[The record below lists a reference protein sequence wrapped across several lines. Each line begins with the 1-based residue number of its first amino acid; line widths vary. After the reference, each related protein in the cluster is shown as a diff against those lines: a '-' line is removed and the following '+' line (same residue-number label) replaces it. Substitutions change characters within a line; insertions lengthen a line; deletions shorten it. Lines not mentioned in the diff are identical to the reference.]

1 MTSQLFPVHG
11 LVSFTLAILLLFL
24 GKTLVQHS
32 TLLRQYCIPESV
44 VGGFVCAAVTALL
57 YFGFN
62 IQVEFDLQVRD
73 TLLLY
78 FFAGIGLKSD
88 IRQLLKGGRPLLIL
102 LLLAS
107 AFIVLQNS
115 LGMGLAEAFG
125 LDPKAGLMVGSISL
139 TGGVGTTL
147 AWAPLFVEKLGI
159 SNAHEL
165 GIASNTVGLIAA
177 CVIGGP
183 IANQLIRR
191 YQLTPSRD
199 AALEIGI
206 LEQQPSKA
214 VDYYD
219 VLWAWMWLNLTL
231 MLGYGLNLLLVDAGI
246 TLPKFVS
253 CLFAG
258 IVIHHIVLA
267 VMGEQRL
274 KSWSGASLGL
284 ALISDICL
292 GMFLTMALMGLQ
304 LWQLSGALAFILCTL
319 TLQILLTVVYTYFV
333 VFRCMGRDYEASVI
347 ASGFGGITLG
357 STATAIV
364 NMTTVT
370 QKYGAA
376 HQAFLIVPLVCGF
389 FIDLVNAVII
399 GMFSGL

>member
-1 MTSQLFPVHG
+1 MTPQLFSVHG

-24 GKTLVQHS
+24 GKTLVQRS

-44 VGGFVCAAVTALL
+44 VGGFVCAAVTSLL
-57 YFGFN
+57 YFGLK
-62 IQVEFDLQVRD
+62 IQIEFDLQVRD

-88 IRQLLKGGRPLLIL
+88 MRQLLKGGRPLLVL
-102 LLLAS
+102 LLLAGV
-107 AFIVLQNS
+107 FIVLQNA
-115 LGMGLAEAFG
+115 LGMGVAEAFG

-139 TGGVGTTL
+139 TGGAGTTL
-147 AWAPLFVEKLGI
+147 AWAPLFIEKLGI

-165 GIASNTVGLIAA
+165 GMASNTVGLIAA

-183 IANQLIRR
+183 IANRLISR
-191 YQLTPSRD
+191 YRLKTSGD
-199 AALEIGI
+199 ATLEVGI
-206 LEQQPSKA
+206 LEQQPSKGL
-214 VDYYD
+214 DYYD

-231 MLGYGLNLLLVDAGI
+231 MLGYGLNLLLENAGI

-267 VMGEQRL
+267 VVGDQRL
-274 KSWSGASLGL
+274 KTWSGASLGL

-304 LWQLSGALAFILCTL
+304 LWQLSGALMFILCAL
-319 TLQILLTVVYTYFV
+319 TLQILLTVLYTYFV
-333 VFRCMGRDYEASVI
+333 VFRFMGRNYEASVI
-347 ASGFGGITLG
+347 ASGFGGIALG

-399 GMFSGL
+399 GLFSGI

>member
-1 MTSQLFPVHG
+1 MTPQLFSVHG

-24 GKTLVQHS
+24 GKTLVQRS

-44 VGGFVCAAVTALL
+44 VGGFVCAAVTSLL
-57 YFGFN
+57 YFGLK
-62 IQVEFDLQVRD
+62 IQIEFDLQVRD

-88 IRQLLKGGRPLLIL
+88 MRQLLKGGRPLLVL
-102 LLLAS
+102 LLLAGV
-107 AFIVLQNS
+107 FIVLQNA
-115 LGMGLAEAFG
+115 LGMGVAEAFG

-139 TGGVGTTL
+139 TGGAGTTL
-147 AWAPLFVEKLGI
+147 AWAPLFIEKLGI

-165 GIASNTVGLIAA
+165 GMASNTVGLIAA

-183 IANQLIRR
+183 IANRLIRR
-191 YQLTPSRD
+191 YHLKTSGD
-199 AALEIGI
+199 ATLEVGI
-206 LEQQPSKA
+206 LEQQPSKGL
-214 VDYYD
+214 DYYD

-231 MLGYGLNLLLVDAGI
+231 MLGYGLNLLLENAGI

-267 VMGEQRL
+267 VVGDQRL
-274 KSWSGASLGL
+274 KTWSGASLGL

-304 LWQLSGALAFILCTL
+304 LWQLSGALMFILCAL
-319 TLQILLTVVYTYFV
+319 TLQILLTVLYTYFV
-333 VFRCMGRDYEASVI
+333 VFRFMGRNYEASVI
-347 ASGFGGITLG
+347 ASGFGGIALG

-399 GMFSGL
+399 GLFSGI

>member
-1 MTSQLFPVHG
+1 MTSQLFQIHG

-24 GKTLVQHS
+24 GKTLVQHNAF
-32 TLLRQYCIPESV
+32 LRQYCIPESV
-44 VGGFVCAAVTALL
+44 VGGFVCAAVTSLL
-57 YFGFN
+57 YFGLN
-62 IQVEFDLQVRD
+62 IQIEFDLQVRD

-88 IRQLLKGGRPLLIL
+88 MRQLLKGGRPLLIL
-102 LLLAS
+102 LLLA
-107 AFIVLQNS
+107 AVFILLQNA
-115 LGMGLAEAFG
+115 LGMGVAEAFG

-199 AALEIGI
+199 AELEVGI
-206 LEQQPSKA
+206 LEQQPGKA
-214 VDYYD
+214 LDYYD

-258 IVIHHIVLA
+258 IVIHHLVLA
-267 VMGEQRL
+267 FVGDQRL
-274 KSWSGASLGL
+274 KTWSGASLGL
-284 ALISDICL
+284 SLISDICL

-304 LWQLSGALAFILCTL
+304 LWQLSGALMFILCAL
-319 TLQILLTVVYTYFV
+319 TLQILLTVAYTYFV
-333 VFRCMGRDYEASVI
+333 VFRFMGRNYEASVI
-347 ASGFGGITLG
+347 ASGFGGIALG

-364 NMTTVT
+364 NMSTVT

-399 GMFSGL
+399 SMFSGL

>member
-1 MTSQLFPVHG
+1 
-11 LVSFTLAILLLFL
+11 VSFTLAILLLFL
-24 GKTLVQHS
+24 GKTLVQKNA
-32 TLLRQYCIPESV
+32 LLRQYCIPESV
-44 VGGFVCAAVTALL
+44 VGGFVCAAVTSLL
-57 YFGFN
+57 YFGLN

-88 IRQLLKGGRPLLIL
+88 MRQLLKGGRPLLIL
-102 LLLAS
+102 LVLAGV
-107 AFIVLQNS
+107 FIVLQNA
-115 LGMGLAEAFG
+115 LGMGVAEAFG

-139 TGGVGTTL
+139 TGGAGTTL
-147 AWAPLFVEKLGI
+147 AWAPLFIEKLGI
-159 SNAHEL
+159 NNAHEL
-165 GIASNTVGLIAA
+165 GMASNTVGLIAA

-183 IANQLIRR
+183 IANRLIRR
-191 YQLTPSRD
+191 NRLKTSGD
-199 AALEIGI
+199 AALEVGI
-206 LEQQPSKA
+206 LEDQPNNSLN
-214 VDYYD
+214 YYD

-258 IVIHHIVLA
+258 IVIHHIVFAL
-267 VMGEQRL
+267 VGEERL

-284 ALISDICL
+284 SLISDICL

-304 LWQLSGALAFILCTL
+304 LWQLSGVLGFIVCAL
-319 TLQILLTVVYTYFV
+319 TLQILLTVLYTYFV
-333 VFRCMGRDYEASVI
+333 VFRFMGRDYEASVI
-347 ASGFGGITLG
+347 ASGFGGIALG

-399 GMFSGL
+399 GLFSGI

>member
-1 MTSQLFPVHG
+1 MTSQLFQVHG

-24 GKTLVQHS
+24 GKTLVQHN
-32 TLLRQYCIPESV
+32 TFLRQYCIPESV
-44 VGGFVCAAVTALL
+44 VGGFVCAAVTSLL
-57 YFGFN
+57 YFGLN
-62 IQVEFDLQVRD
+62 IQIEFDLQVRD

-88 IRQLLKGGRPLLIL
+88 MRQLLKGGRPLLIL
-102 LLLAS
+102 LLLA
-107 AFIVLQNS
+107 AVFILLQNS
-115 LGMGLAEAFG
+115 LGMGVAEVFG

-147 AWAPLFVEKLGI
+147 AWAPLFVERLGI
-159 SNAHEL
+159 GNAHEL

-199 AALEIGI
+199 AELEVGI
-206 LEQQPSKA
+206 LEQQPGKA
-214 VDYYD
+214 LDYYD

-258 IVIHHIVLA
+258 IVIHHLVLA
-267 VMGEQRL
+267 FVGDQRL
-274 KSWSGASLGL
+274 KTWSGASLGL
-284 ALISDICL
+284 SLISDICL

-304 LWQLSGALAFILCTL
+304 LWQLSGALMFILCAL
-319 TLQILLTVVYTYFV
+319 TLQILLTVAYTYFV
-333 VFRCMGRDYEASVI
+333 VFRCMGRNYEASVI
-347 ASGFGGITLG
+347 ASGFGGIALG

-364 NMTTVT
+364 NMSTVT

-399 GMFSGL
+399 SMFSGL

>member
-1 MTSQLFPVHG
+1 MTPQLFSVHG

-24 GKTLVQHS
+24 GKTLVHRNA
-32 TLLRQYCIPESV
+32 LLRQYCIPESV
-44 VGGFVCAAVTALL
+44 VGGFVCAAVTSLL
-57 YFGFN
+57 YFGLN
-62 IQVEFDLQVRD
+62 IQVEFDLQIRD

-88 IRQLLKGGRPLLIL
+88 MRQLLKGGRPLLIL
-102 LLLAS
+102 LVLAGV
-107 AFIVLQNS
+107 FIILQNA
-115 LGMGLAEAFG
+115 LGMGVAEAFG

-139 TGGVGTTL
+139 TGGAGTTL
-147 AWAPLFVEKLGI
+147 AWAPLFIEKLGI
-159 SNAHEL
+159 NNAHEL
-165 GIASNTVGLIAA
+165 GMASNTVGLIAA

-191 YQLTPSRD
+191 YRLKTSGD
-199 AALEIGI
+199 AALEVGI
-206 LEQQPSKA
+206 FEDQPSKPL
-214 VDYYD
+214 DYYD

-231 MLGYGLNLLLVDAGI
+231 MVGYGLNLLLVDAGI

-267 VMGEQRL
+267 LVGDQRL

-284 ALISDICL
+284 SLISDICL

-304 LWQLSGALAFILCTL
+304 LWQLSGVLLFIVCAL
-319 TLQILLTVVYTYFV
+319 TLQILLTVLYTYFV
-333 VFRCMGRDYEASVI
+333 VFRFMGRDYEASVI
-347 ASGFGGITLG
+347 ASGFGGIALG

-399 GMFSGL
+399 GMFSGI

>member
-1 MTSQLFPVHG
+1 MTPQLFSVHG

-24 GKTLVQHS
+24 GKTLVQKNA
-32 TLLRQYCIPESV
+32 LLRQYCIPESV
-44 VGGFVCAAVTALL
+44 VGGFVCAAVTSLL
-57 YFGFN
+57 YFGLN
-62 IQVEFDLQVRD
+62 IEVEFDLQVRD

-88 IRQLLKGGRPLLIL
+88 MRQLLKGGRPLLIL
-102 LLLAS
+102 LVLAGV
-107 AFIVLQNS
+107 FIVLQNA
-115 LGMGLAEAFG
+115 LGMGVAEAFG

-139 TGGVGTTL
+139 TGGAGTTL
-147 AWAPLFVEKLGI
+147 AWAPLFIEKLGI

-165 GIASNTVGLIAA
+165 GMASNTVGLIAA

-183 IANQLIRR
+183 IANRLIRR
-191 YQLTPSRD
+191 YRLKTSGD
-199 AALEIGI
+199 ATLEVGI
-206 LEQQPSKA
+206 LENQPNSSLN
-214 VDYYD
+214 YYD

-258 IVIHHIVLA
+258 IVIHHIVFAL
-267 VMGEQRL
+267 VGEQRL

-284 ALISDICL
+284 SLISDICL

-304 LWQLSGALAFILCTL
+304 LWQLSGVLLFIVCAL
-319 TLQILLTVVYTYFV
+319 TLQILLTVLYTYFV
-333 VFRCMGRDYEASVI
+333 VFRFMGRDYEASVI
-347 ASGFGGITLG
+347 ASGFGGIALG

-376 HQAFLIVPLVCGF
+376 HQAFLIGPLVCGF

-399 GMFSGL
+399 GMFSGI

>member
-1 MTSQLFPVHG
+1 MTPQIFQIHG

-24 GKTLVQHS
+24 GKSLVQRNAM
-32 TLLRQYCIPESV
+32 LRQYCIPESV
-44 VGGFVCAAVTALL
+44 VGGFVCAAVTTLF
-57 YFGFN
+57 YFGLN
-62 IQVEFDLQVRD
+62 IEIEFDLDVRD

-78 FFAGIGLKSD
+78 FFAGIGLNSD
-88 IRQLLKGGRPLLIL
+88 MRQLLKGGVPLLIL
-102 LLLAS
+102 LVLAGV
-107 AFIVLQNS
+107 FIVLQNA
-115 LGMGLAEAFG
+115 LGMGMAEAFG

-139 TGGVGTTL
+139 TGGAGTTL
-147 AWAPLFVEKLGI
+147 AWAPLFVDRLGI
-159 SNAHEL
+159 NNAHEL
-165 GIASNTVGLIAA
+165 GMASNTVGLIAA

-183 IANQLIRR
+183 IANRLIRR
-191 YQLTPSRD
+191 HQLTPSGD
-199 AALEIGI
+199 GSLEVGV
-206 LEQQPSKA
+206 LEQQPHQSM
-214 VDYYD
+214 DYYD

-267 VMGEQRL
+267 VMDEQRL
-274 KSWSGASLGL
+274 KSWGGARLGL
-284 ALISDICL
+284 SLISDICL

-304 LWQLSGALAFILCTL
+304 LWQLSGALLFILCAL
-319 TLQILLTVVYTYFV
+319 TLQILLTVLYTYFV
-333 VFRCMGRDYEASVI
+333 VFRCMGRNYEASVI
-347 ASGFGGITLG
+347 ASGFGGIALG

-399 GMFSGL
+399 GMFSGI

>member
-1 MTSQLFPVHG
+1 MTSQLFQVHG

-24 GKTLVQHS
+24 GKTLVQHNAF
-32 TLLRQYCIPESV
+32 LRQYCIPESV
-44 VGGFVCAAVTALL
+44 VGGFICAAVTSLL
-57 YFGFN
+57 YFGLN
-62 IQVEFDLQVRD
+62 IQIEFDLQVRD

-88 IRQLLKGGRPLLIL
+88 MRQLLKGGRPLLIL
-102 LLLAS
+102 LLLA
-107 AFIVLQNS
+107 AVFILLQNS
-115 LGMGLAEAFG
+115 LGMAVAEVFG

-159 SNAHEL
+159 GNAHEL

-191 YQLTPSRD
+191 YRLTPSRD
-199 AALEIGI
+199 AELEVGI
-206 LEQQPSKA
+206 LEQQPSRPL
-214 VDYYD
+214 DYYD

-258 IVIHHIVLA
+258 IVLHHLVLA
-267 VMGEQRL
+267 FVGDQRL
-274 KSWSGASLGL
+274 KTWSGASLGL
-284 ALISDICL
+284 SLISDICL

-304 LWQLSGALAFILCTL
+304 LWQLNGALMFILCAL
-319 TLQILLTVVYTYFV
+319 TLQILLTVAYTYFV
-333 VFRCMGRDYEASVI
+333 VFRFMGRDYEASVI
-347 ASGFGGITLG
+347 ASGFGGIALG

-364 NMTTVT
+364 NMSTVT

-399 GMFSGL
+399 SMFSGL

>member
-1 MTSQLFPVHG
+1 MTSQLFQVHG
-11 LVSFTLAILLLFL
+11 VVSFTLAILLLFL
-24 GKTLVQHS
+24 GKTLVQHN
-32 TLLRQYCIPESV
+32 TFLRQYCIPESV
-44 VGGFVCAAVTALL
+44 VGGFVCAAVTSLL
-57 YFGFN
+57 YFGLN
-62 IQVEFDLQVRD
+62 IQIEFDLQVRD

-88 IRQLLKGGRPLLIL
+88 MRQLLKGGRPLLIL
-102 LLLAS
+102 LLLA
-107 AFIVLQNS
+107 AVFILLQNS
-115 LGMGLAEAFG
+115 LGMGVAEVFG

-199 AALEIGI
+199 AELEVGI

-214 VDYYD
+214 LDYYD

-258 IVIHHIVLA
+258 IVIHHLVLA
-267 VMGEQRL
+267 FVGDQRL
-274 KSWSGASLGL
+274 KTWSGASLGL
-284 ALISDICL
+284 SLISDICL

-304 LWQLSGALAFILCTL
+304 LWQLSGALMFILCAL
-319 TLQILLTVVYTYFV
+319 TLQILLTVAYTYFV
-333 VFRCMGRDYEASVI
+333 VFRFMGRNYEASVI
-347 ASGFGGITLG
+347 ASGFGGIALG

-364 NMTTVT
+364 NMSTVT

-399 GMFSGL
+399 SMFSGL

>member
-1 MTSQLFPVHG
+1 MTSQLFQVHG

-24 GKTLVQHS
+24 GKTLVQHN
-32 TLLRQYCIPESV
+32 TFLRQYCIPESV
-44 VGGFVCAAVTALL
+44 VGGFVCAAVTSLL
-57 YFGFN
+57 YFGLN
-62 IQVEFDLQVRD
+62 IQIEFDLQVRD

-88 IRQLLKGGRPLLIL
+88 MRQLLKGGRPLLIL
-102 LLLAS
+102 LLLA
-107 AFIVLQNS
+107 AVFILLQNS
-115 LGMGLAEAFG
+115 LGMGVAEVFG

-199 AALEIGI
+199 AELEVGI
-206 LEQQPSKA
+206 LEQQPGKA
-214 VDYYD
+214 LDYYD

-258 IVIHHIVLA
+258 IVIHHLVLA
-267 VMGEQRL
+267 FVGDQRL
-274 KSWSGASLGL
+274 KTWSGASLGL
-284 ALISDICL
+284 SLISDICL

-304 LWQLSGALAFILCTL
+304 LWQLSGALMFILCAL
-319 TLQILLTVVYTYFV
+319 TLQILLTVAYTYFV

-347 ASGFGGITLG
+347 ASGFGGIALG

-364 NMTTVT
+364 NMSTVT

-399 GMFSGL
+399 SMFSGL